1 MERRW
6 NHIRKRILSGLS
18 LHLLVLLLCFCLSAC
33 SSLQSPPSPSETK
46 ISPRIFTG
54 QKIPELSLLSIQGNS
69 VSLYSLLGKAERTA
83 LIFYRGYW

>member
-6 NHIRKRILSGLS
+6 DHIRKGILFCLS

-33 SSLQSPPSPSETK
+33 SSLQSTPSPPETK
-46 ISPRIFTG
+46 TSPRIFTG
-54 QKIPELSLLSIQGNS
+54 QKIPELNLLNTQGNS

-83 LIFYRGYW
+83 LVFYRGYW